1 VGEPDQDV
9 EDFIH
14 QSIRTLAADDPGRKL
29 MTPEPEY
36 LRITGPV
43 AHALN
48 KMSIGGYRHVLV
60 DKALVPTGL
69 ITAGDIISYL
79 VRFFPKS
86 VLNLPAFPRANCA
99 RKREGA

>member
-1 VGEPDQDV
+1 MGEPDQDV

-14 QSIRTLAADDPGRKL
+14 QSIRTLAADDPGRNL
-29 MTPEPEY
+29 TTPDPEY
-36 LRITGPV
+36 PRITGPG
-43 AHALN
+43 AHALS
-48 KMSIGGYRHVLV
+48 KMSIGGYRHV
-60 DKALVPTGL
+60 LVPTGL